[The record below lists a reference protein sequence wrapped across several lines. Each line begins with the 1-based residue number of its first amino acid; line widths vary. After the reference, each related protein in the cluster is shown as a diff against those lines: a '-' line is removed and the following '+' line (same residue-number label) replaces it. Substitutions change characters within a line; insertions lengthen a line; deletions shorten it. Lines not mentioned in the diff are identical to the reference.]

1 MTEQENQNMTL
12 KPLGRT
18 GWLLVVAG
26 LAGGGITFAKMV
38 AIYSGGGI
46 ASHPALAEAIS
57 ATLIFATI
65 GSLLVLAGIVMVL
78 LGWWRKRRGSKRQR
92 FQSAM

>member
-12 KPLGRT
+12 KPLERT

-38 AIYSGGGI
+38 AIYSGG
-46 ASHPALAEAIS
+46 A
-57 ATLIFATI
+57 
-65 GSLLVLAGIVMVL
+65 
-78 LGWWRKRRGSKRQR
+78 
-92 FQSAM
+92 